1 MIDEKLS
8 KKVSVLFS
16 RSIDDKLSEIC
27 HKTERTK
34 SNLVRYIVEKSLKGN
49 LKSS

>member
-8 KKVSVLFS
+8 KKISVLFS
-16 RSIDDKLSEIC
+16 KRIDNKLNEIC
-27 HKTERTK
+27 RQEERTK
-34 SNLVRYIVEKSLKGN
+34 SNLVRYLVEKSLKGD

>member
-8 KKVSVLFS
+8 KKISVLFS
-16 RSIDDKLSEIC
+16 KRIDNKLSEIC
-27 HKTERTK
+27 RKTERTK
-34 SNLVRYIVEKSLKGN
+34 SNLVRFLVEKSVKGD

>member
-8 KKVSVLFS
+8 KKISVLFS
-16 RSIDDKLSEIC
+16 KRIDNKLNEIC
-27 HKTERTK
+27 RKTERTK
-34 SNLVRYIVEKSLKGN
+34 SNLVRFLVEKSVKGD